1 MAGDGFKGAR
11 LGEKARAPA
20 GQWFDIRAV
29 IEPARAPAT
38 VVAEIRASATSL
50 AAVRATTLVIARRAA
65 GTGAGT
71 AISGRS
77 AKAWATVILTRAAW
91 AITTGRTIRAR
102 STGTV
107 RPGPAGSAKTSGSAG
122 SAGTGTA
129 IFHAGTTRAIRAGA
143 PRRAA
148 GAVEIL
154 TGSET
159 SSIAAR
165 AFATTTAT
173 ASITLTL
180 TTPAG
185 FAFAIGSTAPND
197 FAGRGFALLQIPY
210 PIRGEVQILQLREV
224 DGFWI

>member
-1 MAGDGFKGAR
+1 MAGDGFEGAR

-20 GQWFDIRAV
+20 GQWFNIRAV
-29 IEPARAPAT
+29 IEAARAPAT
-38 VVAEIRASATSL
+38 VVAEIRASATSF

-65 GTGAGT
+65 GTGAGS

-77 AKAWATVILTRAAW
+77 ARAWATVILTGAAW

-102 STGTV
+102 STGTI
-107 RPGPAGSAKTSGSAG
+107 RPGHAGSAKTSGSAG
-122 SAGTGTA
+122 TGAA
-129 IFHAGTTRAIRAGA
+129 IFHAGTTRAIRTGT

-154 TGSET
+154 TGSKT

-173 ASITLTL
+173 ASITLPL
-180 TTPAG
+180 TTAAG
-185 FAFAIGSTAPND
+185 FAFAIGSTAPYN